1 MEKNSNR
8 YEERWSVYTGQSC
21 SFRSKLVQSSATIPR
36 RLSALKIY
44 LEINARGWQAYS
56 MPISETLLTR
66 VSYPSRTWIHASSFI
81 LESQHAFT
89 LWVLNCPIER
99 ENKRLEMYGQLRTKR
114 NWSASKKLAFFHLL
128 VDQRYPPYPLEL
140 EEFSSSAVFEIVRD
154 RIPGTEYFHYRSK
167 YYSEISFRFVVGSNI
182 IYRSRIYYRKLK
194 ISKIL
199 ASILFER
206 ENLAFMYTSLK
217 LESYKY
223 YYFHLYIFISY

>member
-66 VSYPSRTWIHASSFI
+66 VSYPSKTWIHASSFI

-89 LWVLNCPIER
+89 LWVPNCPIER
-99 ENKRLEMYGQLRTKR
+99 GNKRLEMYGQLRTKR

-140 EEFSSSAVFEIVRD
+140 EDRQYLKLFE
-154 RIPGTEYFHYRSK
+154 TEYREPNISIIEVNIIRKYRFVSWLDQILFTVHEYIIENWRYRRYWLR
-167 YYSEISFRFVVGSNI
+167 YYSKE
-182 IYRSRIYYRKLK
+182 
-194 ISKIL
+194 KIL
-199 ASILFER
+199 RL
-206 ENLAFMYTSLK
+206 YTRL
-217 LESYKY
+217 
-223 YYFHLYIFISY
+223 